1 MRHVLIAGYG
11 MVGARLAE
19 EIRQR
24 DPRGKQVRLTVVG
37 DEPAYNRILLAGVV
51 AGQLDEERLL
61 THDPGWAFRHRVD
74 LRLGVRVESVDPLA
88 RKAWLSD
95 GQAVSYDDL
104 VIATGSVA
112 RKLPGLD
119 GGFRTLA
126 DCRRLQSDTG
136 SVAVLGGGVLGVE
149 VAVALAER
157 GQAVTVVH
165 PGDVLMDRQLD
176 AVAGAVVGD
185 VVGRLGVDVR
195 LGQRATGWVAG
206 QGLRLADG
214 EIVAANSLVVTAGV
228 VAETALAT
236 LAGADV
242 DSGVLVDDQL
252 ATSVAGIHAIGD
264 CAQHAGAVSGF
275 VQPGWEQ
282 AEVLADLLTG
292 ADLGAR
298 YLGTPAVTR
307 LKARGVDLVSVG
319 SLDGDEELTFA
330 DPRRGRYA
338 RVALNGDRVIGAV
351 VLGLPD
357 AGAAL
362 TQHFVRGIPAPSDRL
377 GLLLGRALPP
387 ESAAHGGPSRLPA
400 EAEICR
406 CNRVTKRQLVH
417 AWQAGSR
424 SVGQLAGATRATT
437 GCGTC
442 IDAVDGICSWLA
454 AADSSA
460 PDGAELAG

>member
-1 MRHVLIAGYG
+1 M
-11 MVGARLAE
+11 
-19 EIRQR
+19 
-24 DPRGKQVRLTVVG
+24 
-37 DEPAYNRILLAGVV
+37 
-51 AGQLDEERLL
+51 
-61 THDPGWAFRHRVD
+61 THDRGWAFRHRVD

-95 GQAVSYDDL
+95 GQVLSYDDL
-104 VIATGSVA
+104 VIATGSVP
-112 RKLPGLD
+112 RQLPGLT

-126 DCRRLQSDTG
+126 DARRLRDVDG

-157 GQAVTVVH
+157 GQPVTVVH
-165 PGDVLMDRQLD
+165 PGEVLMDRQLD
-176 AVAGAVVGD
+176 AAAGAVVGD

-195 LGQRATGWVAG
+195 LGQRADGWVAG
-206 QGLRLADG
+206 QGLRLDDG
-214 EIVAANSLVVTAGV
+214 EIVAADSLVVAAGV
-228 VAETALAT
+228 VADTSLASA
-236 LAGADV
+236 AGAAV

-252 ATSVAGIHAIGD
+252 ATSVPGIHAIGD

-298 YLGTPAVTR
+298 YVGTPAVTR

-319 SLDGDEELTFA
+319 SLDGSLEELVFS

-338 RVALNGDRVIGAV
+338 RVALDGDRVVGAV

-357 AGAAL
+357 AGAAV
-362 TQHFVRGIPAPSDRL
+362 THHFVRGVPAPSDRL
-377 GLLLGRALPP
+377 SLLLGRALPP
-387 ESAAHGGPSRLPA
+387 ESTSHGGPSRLPA

-424 SVGQLAGATRATT
+424 SVGQLATATRATT

-454 AADSSA
+454 ATDTSA
-460 PDGAELAG
+460 PTDTELAG

>member
-19 EIRQR
+19 EIRRR
-24 DPRGKQVRLTVVG
+24 DPRGRQVRLTVVG
-37 DEPAYNRILLAGVV
+37 DEPAYNRILLPSVV
-51 AGQLDEERLL
+51 AGQLDEEQLL
-61 THDPGWAFRHRVD
+61 THDRGWAFRHRTD
-74 LRLGVRVESVDPLA
+74 LRLGLRVDTVDPLA

-95 GQAVSYDDL
+95 GQVLAYDDL
-104 VIATGSVA
+104 VIATGSTA

-126 DCRRLQSDTG
+126 DCRRLRDRDG

-157 GQAVTVVH
+157 GQDVTLVH

-176 AVAGAVVGD
+176 ATAGAIVAD
-185 VVGRLGVDVR
+185 VVSRLGVGVR
-195 LGQRATGWVAG
+195 LGQRANGWTDR
-206 QGLRLADG
+206 GLRLEDG
-214 EIVAANSLVVTAGV
+214 EVVAADSLVVTAGAI
-228 VAETALAT
+228 AETGLARSV
-236 LAGADV
+236 GADV
-242 DSGVLVDDQL
+242 DAGVLVDDRL
-252 ATSVAGIHAIGD
+252 ATSVPGVHAIGD
-264 CAQHAGAVSGF
+264 CAQHTGAVSGF

-298 YLGTPAVTR
+298 YLGTPAVAR
-307 LKARGVDLVSVG
+307 LKARGLDLVSVG
-319 SLDGDEELTFA
+319 SLDGDEELAFS

-338 RVALNGDRVIGAV
+338 RVALDGDRVAGAV

-357 AGAAL
+357 AGAAV

-424 SVGQLAGATRATT
+424 SVRQLAGATRATT

-442 IDAVDGICSWLA
+442 TDAVDGICSWLA
-454 AADSSA
+454 AADS